1 MLTPC
6 DVMNSDVDRDDV
18 DVDVDVRIAG
28 PIKVDR
34 NIF

>member
-6 DVMNSDVDRDDV
+6 DVMNSDVDMDDV
-18 DVDVDVRIAG
+18 DVDVDVRIAE

>member
-6 DVMNSDVDRDDV
+6 DVMNSDVDMDDV